1 MAEDNPTNQK
11 LVVTLLEQQG
21 HRVVVASDGRQ
32 ALARSAEQAFD
43 LILMDVQM
51 PELSGLE
58 AAAAI
63 REREQGTGT
72 RVPIVAL
79 TAHAMTGDRERCLA
93 AGMDGYVSKPLRPDE
108 LFAAIEAVLSPPAE
122 RDAARSV
129 PPADGPASPSP
140 DADALVA
147 AFGGNGT
154 LLAEVIDLFLADTPR
169 ILDEARRAIAR
180 HDAAALAASA
190 HALKGSIGLFA
201 QTGAYD
207 AARRL
212 ESAARAGEP
221 AGLDETFAEL
231 DGEVKQLSQDLQ
243 AVSRSLR
250 QR

>member
-1 MAEDNPTNQK
+1 
-11 LVVTLLEQQG
+11 VVL
-21 HRVVVASDGRQ
+21 ASDGRQ
-32 ALARSAEQAFD
+32 ALAQSAAQTFD

-51 PELSGLE
+51 PGLSGLE

-63 REREQGTGT
+63 REREQATGT

-108 LFAAIEAVLSPPAE
+108 LFAALEAVLSPPSE
-122 RDAARSV
+122 RGAVSSV
-129 PPADGPASPSP
+129 PPAGGPASQSP
-140 DADALVA
+140 DTGALLA
-147 AFGGNGT
+147 AFGGNRK

-169 ILDEARRAIAR
+169 IVDEARRALAR
-180 HDAAALAASA
+180 HDATALAASA
-190 HALKGSIGLFA
+190 HALRGSIGLFA

-212 ESAARAGEP
+212 ESAALAGEQ
-221 AGLDETFAEL
+221 AAIDEAFADLDAEA
-231 DGEVKQLSQDLQ
+231 KQLSEDLQ

-250 QR
+250 PPRDGA

>member
-1 MAEDNPTNQK
+1 MGP
-11 LVVTLLEQQG
+11 
-21 HRVVVASDGRQ
+21 R
-32 ALARSAEQAFD
+32 LA
-43 LILMDVQM
+43 
-51 PELSGLE
+51 
-58 AAAAI
+58 
-63 REREQGTGT
+63 
-72 RVPIVAL
+72 
-79 TAHAMTGDRERCLA
+79 
-93 AGMDGYVSKPLRPDE
+93 
-108 LFAAIEAVLSPPAE
+108 
-122 RDAARSV
+122 
-129 PPADGPASPSP
+129 SP

-147 AFGGNGT
+147 AFGGNGK